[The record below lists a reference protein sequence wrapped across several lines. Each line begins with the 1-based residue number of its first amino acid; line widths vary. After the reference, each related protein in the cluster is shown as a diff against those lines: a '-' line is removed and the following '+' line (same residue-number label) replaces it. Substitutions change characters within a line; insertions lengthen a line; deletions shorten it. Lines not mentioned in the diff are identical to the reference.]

1 VAFTQNQVYTNVNS
15 VKSFILGVMAVIR
28 KALDNRSTRNILN
41 QPEKSS
47 ISDDFVF
54 PLSCRLHSQNNFLF
68 YNFRRS
74 TIIQTILEHTNYDQ
88 GLRYIKRI
96 LELGFDYNYIKEF
109 TTNDIIGNPIKYEYP
124 QIGFANPSTLR
135 YVFVLS
141 DLTHKFGSLDNFRII
156 EIGGGYG
163 GQARVILKRYQVS
176 QYTIYD
182 LSGVLKLANT
192 YLMKSSVLKGVYFKN
207 ALNLNSEV
215 SDLVISNYAWS
226 ELNKSSQIDYLNKI
240 VLNSKNGYITYN
252 EISPDSFNS
261 LTINEIVNIIPELEI
276 EEENPLT
283 WPGNKV
289 LTFFGMT

>member
-1 VAFTQNQVYTNVNS
+1 MAFIQTQFYTNVRS
-15 VKSFILGVMAVIR
+15 VKSFILGITAVIR
-28 KALDNRSTRNILN
+28 KVLDNRLTRNIIN

-54 PLSCRLHSQNNFLF
+54 PLICRLYSQSNFLF
-68 YNFRRS
+68 NNFRRN

-88 GLRYIKRI
+88 GLSYIKRI

-109 TTNDIIGNPIKYEYP
+109 TTTDLIGNPIKYEYP
-124 QIGFANPSTLR
+124 YIGFANPSTLR

-141 DLTHKFGSLDNFRII
+141 DLTRKFGSLENFSII

-163 GQARVILKRYQVS
+163 GQARIIMKRYRVS

-182 LSGVLKLANT
+182 LP
-192 YLMKSSVLKGVYFKN
+192 SVLKIADRFLKKSLVSEGVYFKN
-207 ALNLNSEV
+207 ALTLNSEV

-226 ELNKSSQIDYLNKI
+226 ELSKPAQNEYLNKI
-240 VLNSKNGYITYN
+240 MLNSKNGYITYN
-252 EISPDSFNS
+252 QINPDSFNS
-261 LTINEIVNIIPELEI
+261 FTISELVKVIPELRI

-283 WPGNKV
+283 WPENKV
-289 LTFFGMT
+289 LTFFRRA